1 MGQIAETL
9 QTRAPGQFPSQAER
23 KSQAECK
30 AIFLRSEERP
40 VRDPVQDVE
49 TKDEK
54 VDQVEVIMR
63 KADTSLEE
71 VEHTT
76 VALTEECS
84 AIIQHKIPPKLEDPG
99 SFTIPIRIGKFEFDK
114 ALCDLGAS
122 VNLMPLSIFRK
133 LGLGEVQPTF
143 ITLQLADRSIIY
155 PYGMIKDVL
164 VKVDK
169 FHFPADFLVLDI
181 DDDQEI
187 PIILGRP
194 FLATGGAIIDVKR
207 GKLTLQVDE
216 EEAVFSVVQP
226 ERRNSTSN
234 ECYRVDVVNPI
245 QSEPC
250 NQQVLHEQLM
260 KVLTEDGTIP
270 DKDRPSRKGSTF
282 GSNKQRH
289 EKVIVPGMEVLL
301 LNPRYIFCP
310 GNLISN
316 WSGPFKVSK
325 LFPDGKVEIEDKDGA
340 TFKVND
346 HHVKP
351 YLGEEMLVTNTT
363 FRQKPSK

>member
-1 MGQIAETL
+1 MG
-9 QTRAPGQFPSQAER
+9 
-23 KSQAECK
+23 
-30 AIFLRSEERP
+30 
-40 VRDPVQDVE
+40 
-49 TKDEK
+49 
-54 VDQVEVIMR
+54 
-63 KADTSLEE
+63 E

-234 ECYRVDVVNPI
+234 ECYRVDVANPI
-245 QSEPC
+245 QSGPC
-250 NQQVLHEQLM
+250 NQQVLHKQLV
-260 KVLTEDGTIP
+260 KVLTE
-270 DKDRPSRKGSTF
+270 K
-282 GSNKQRH
+282 
-289 EKVIVPGMEVLL
+289 
-301 LNPRYIFCP
+301 
-310 GNLISN
+310 
-316 WSGPFKVSK
+316 
-325 LFPDGKVEIEDKDGA
+325 
-340 TFKVND
+340 
-346 HHVKP
+346 
-351 YLGEEMLVTNTT
+351 
-363 FRQKPSK
+363 